1 MKQPRLRIL
10 IVDDHFMIR
19 MGVVSALARERDMEV
34 VGEARTGREAL
45 ALFEKLRPDVTL
57 MDGRLPDI
65 HGVEVTRRIVAAHP
79 DARVLM
85 VSIDD
90 TAEDIHRALEA
101 GALGCL
107 AKASE
112 KGEMVAAIRTV
123 AAGERCLS
131 PEFAHKLADRNLFVP
146 LSDRELEVLRLV
158 AQGKTNKAIAGELG
172 MGDATV
178 KTHLS
183 HALWK
188 LGAQD
193 RTRAVTLAI
202 ERGLLRL

>member
-1 MKQPRLRIL
+1 MKHPRLRIL

-34 VGEARTGREAL
+34 VGEARTGREAMT
-45 ALFEKLRPDVTL
+45 LFGKLRPDVTL

-65 HGVEVTRRIVAAHP
+65 HGVEVTRRIVADHP
-79 DARVLM
+79 GARILM

-101 GALGCL
+101 GAMGCL

-112 KGEMVAAIRTV
+112 KNDMVAAIRTV
-123 AAGERCLS
+123 AAGERFLS
-131 PEFAHKLADRNLFVP
+131 AEFQLKLANRNLVVP
-146 LSDRELEVLRLV
+146 LSERELEVLHLV
-158 AQGKTNKAIAGELG
+158 ARGKTNKAIAGELG

-183 HALWK
+183 HALSK

-193 RTRAVTLAI
+193 RTQAVTLAI
-202 ERGLLRL
+202 QRGLLRL

>member
-1 MKQPRLRIL
+1 MKHPRLRIL

-19 MGVVSALARERDMEV
+19 MGVASALARERDMEV
-34 VGEARTGREAL
+34 VGEARTGREAM
-45 ALFEKLRPDVTL
+45 ALFGKLRPDVTL

-65 HGVEVTRRIVAAHP
+65 HGVEVTRRIVAEHP
-79 DARVLM
+79 GACILM

-101 GALGCL
+101 GATGCL

-112 KGEMVAAIRTV
+112 KNDMVAAIRTV
-123 AAGERCLS
+123 AAGERFLS
-131 PEFAHKLADRNLFVP
+131 DEFRNKLANRNLFVP
-146 LSDRELEVLRLV
+146 LSERELEVLRLV

-183 HALWK
+183 HALSK

>member
-1 MKQPRLRIL
+1 MKHPRLRIL

-19 MGVVSALARERDMEV
+19 MGVVSALARERDIEV

-79 DARVLM
+79 CARILM

-101 GALGCL
+101 GATGCL

-112 KGEMVAAIRTV
+112 KNDMVAAIRTV

-131 PEFAHKLADRNLFVP
+131 AEFAQKLANRNRFVP
-146 LSDRELEVLRLV
+146 LSERELEVLRLV
-158 AQGKTNKAIAGELG
+158 ARGQTNKAIAGQLG

-183 HALWK
+183 HALSK

-193 RTRAVTLAI
+193 RTQAVTLAI
-202 ERGLLRL
+202 ERGFLKL

>member
-1 MKQPRLRIL
+1 MKHPRLRIL

-79 DARVLM
+79 GARILM

-101 GALGCL
+101 GATGCL
-107 AKASE
+107 ATAS
-112 KGEMVAAIRTV
+112 
-123 AAGERCLS
+123 
-131 PEFAHKLADRNLFVP
+131 
-146 LSDRELEVLRLV
+146 
-158 AQGKTNKAIAGELG
+158 
-172 MGDATV
+172 
-178 KTHLS
+178 
-183 HALWK
+183 
-188 LGAQD
+188 
-193 RTRAVTLAI
+193 
-202 ERGLLRL
+202 